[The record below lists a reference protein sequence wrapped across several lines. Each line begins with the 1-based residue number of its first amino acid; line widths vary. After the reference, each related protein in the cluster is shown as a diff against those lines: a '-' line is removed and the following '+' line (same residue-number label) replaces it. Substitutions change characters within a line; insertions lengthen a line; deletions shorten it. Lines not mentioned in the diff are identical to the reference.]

1 VEARDTELGDLIIS
15 EHADLRWL
23 VSTAILDSTPADT
36 PKSASRERNQVVRP
50 YFVLKPVPM
59 LILPPERSLVREQV
73 HDGLD
78 CFG

>member
-50 YFVLKPVPM
+50 YFVLKPVPKS
-59 LILPPERSLVREQV
+59 RSRREPFFFDKGTVQA
-73 HDGLD
+73 DGID
-78 CFG
+78 